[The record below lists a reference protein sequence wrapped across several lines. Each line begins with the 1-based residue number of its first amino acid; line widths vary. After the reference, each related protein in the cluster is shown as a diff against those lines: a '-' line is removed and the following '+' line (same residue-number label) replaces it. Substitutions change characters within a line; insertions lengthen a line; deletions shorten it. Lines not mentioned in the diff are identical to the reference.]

1 MANGVLPRVHGNTG
15 KSKRKDRLTLNQIQD
30 VVQFVMNYAGMCI
43 AVEMCVCV
51 CACACVCVCACACAC
66 ACVCAC
72 VCVCVRV
79 CVCVCV
85 CVCKC
90 ACKRERASVKLNKIA
105 LLLHSCVYNYSF
117 S

>member
-1 MANGVLPRVHGNTG
+1 MSMATH
-15 KSKRKDRLTLNQIQD
+15 KRKDRLTLNQIQD

-43 AVEMCVCV
+43 AVE
-51 CACACVCVCACACAC
+51 
-66 ACVCAC
+66 
-72 VCVCVRV
+72 V

-85 CVCKC
+85 CVRVRVRVHACACACLRVCVRACVCMC
-90 ACKRERASVKLNKIA
+90 ACKRESVKLNKIA